1 MKSTVGFSIG
11 GQASAGGSTF
21 NAATKEFLF
30 LSRLLP
36 PVLHELQ
43 TRTLCVRWLD
53 DVMHAYPGNLSP
65 GAMRALRRLQHKRF
79 YGGTLE
85 LLEDQ
90 AANVAF
96 GFWVQARSGV
106 LLIRERFTFTHVQNG
121 EAHSRADMWPLL
133 PPVWQFGAQKTSNN
147 TALGRLTRHLDTT
160 NGAEPDVVNGL
171 KRILSELSSV
181 GYSKVMISKVVKQ
194 LSRTATLDLD
204 PVLKFTEVGSNS
216 MNSWGR
222 RTIFIPRGCGT

>member
-1 MKSTVGFSIG
+1 MCV
-11 GQASAGGSTF
+11 
-21 NAATKEFLF
+21 
-30 LSRLLP
+30 
-36 PVLHELQ
+36 
-43 TRTLCVRWLD
+43 VRWLD

-106 LLIRERFTFTHVQNG
+106 LLIREHFTITHVQNG
-121 EAHSRADMWPLL
+121 ETHDTADMWPLL
-133 PPVWQFGAQKTSNN
+133 APVWQFGAQKTSYN

-160 NGAEPDVVNGL
+160 NGAELDVVNGL

-181 GYSKVMISKVVKQ
+181 GYSKVMMSKVVKQ

-204 PVLKFTEVGSNS
+204 PVLKFIEVDFNS

-222 RTIFIPRGCGT
+222 TYDFYTTRLWNLKTLILGLRHRLLQSA